1 MKMGFQFWYTAGL
14 LVIMTVILVKE
25 WIDIEITISGVLLM
39 LILGKVVTP
48 EEAFSGFSNVGILS
62 IGVLFV
68 VAGSIKST
76 GLLEDLNRLI
86 YGAAGRSKP
95 RLTSKLFRM
104 LVPVTLFSSFMN
116 NTPIV
121 AMLIPS
127 VRSWARNNNFSP
139 SKFLMPLS
147 YAAILGGMCT
157 LIGTSTNLIV
167 HGLLIQY
174 GYPGF
179 SFFEISKIG
188 IPAALLGIGY
198 IGLLGS
204 RFLPDRKE
212 AIVELGEKTREYV
225 IGLKVTASYASMGKT
240 IEEAGLRHLK
250 GLFLF
255 QVERAEQTITP
266 AQPDEVIMENDR
278 LFFTGIPETIMELQ
292 KVEGL
297 QLINDASLDLKHF
310 DSYKVH
316 TFEAVVS
323 GSSPLVGKNVRESNF
338 RKHYNAV
345 IIAIH
350 RSGER
355 IRKKIGDIV
364 LHPGD
369 TLLLLAPRDFFDQYY
384 HSRDFYLVSS
394 PLKVDSKPP
403 QKKYITSVV
412 LVGMIAAVV
421 LKIIPLIVAAGLAAI
436 ALVMSKCISR
446 SDALSWIDWKVLV
459 VIAAAFGI
467 GVAIKNSGV
476 AQYLS
481 DLIVQGGRHFGVLG
495 VLCGV
500 YFLTSLYNT
509 IISSNA
515 TAALFFPIA
524 VSAAS
529 AMHADVRA
537 FAMAVAISAAAS
549 FASPISYQTNLM
561 VYGPGGYKFSD
572 YLKFGIPLQL
582 LIGLLAVTLIYFFY
596 F

>member
-1 MKMGFQFWYTAGL
+1 MSFDFWYTSAL

-25 WIDIEITISGVLLM
+25 WLDIELTVAGVLML

-48 EEAFSGFSNVGILS
+48 DEAFSGFSNVGVLS
-62 IGVLFV
+62 IAVLFI
-68 VAGSIKST
+68 VAGAIKST
-76 GLLEDLNRLI
+76 GLLEELNRFF
-86 YGAAGRSKP
+86 YGSRRNGAGRI
-95 RLTSKLFRM
+95 LFRM
-104 LVPVTLFSSFMN
+104 MVPVTIFSSFMN

-127 VRSWARNNNFSP
+127 VRSWARKNSYAV
-139 SKFLMPLS
+139 SKFLLPLS

-167 HGLLIQY
+167 HGLLIQF
-174 GYPGF
+174 GHEGF

-188 IPAALLGIGY
+188 VPAAVLGLAYVALTGH
-198 IGLLGS
+198 
-204 RFLPDRKE
+204 RWLPDRKE
-212 AIVELGEKTREYV
+212 AIVELGEKTREFV
-225 IGLKVTASYASMGKT
+225 IELKITDSYAGLGKT
-240 IEEAGLRHLK
+240 IEDAGLRHLK

-255 QVERAEQTITP
+255 QIERDHTIIAP
-266 AQPDEVIMENDR
+266 AKPDEILLKDDR

-292 KVEGL
+292 KVPGL
-297 QLINDASLDLKHF
+297 QLIKDSSFDLKHF
-310 DSYKVH
+310 DSEKVK
-316 TFEAVVS
+316 TFEVVIS
-323 GSSPLVGKNVRESNF
+323 PSSPLVGKNVRESNF
-338 RKHYNAV
+338 RQHYNAV

-369 TLLLLAPRDFFDQYY
+369 TLLLLGAAGFFNEWY

-394 PLKVDSKPP
+394 PLKVDSRPQ
-403 QKKYITSVV
+403 QKKWITAFV
-412 LVGMIAAVV
+412 LLTMIILVV
-421 LKIIPLIVAAGLAAI
+421 LKVVPLIAAAGVAAI
-436 ALVMSKCISR
+436 ALVLTRCISR
-446 SDALSWIDWKVLV
+446 SDAVSWIDWKVLV
-459 VIAAAFGI
+459 VIGSAFGI
-467 GVAIKNSGV
+467 GVALQNSGV
-476 AQYLS
+476 AEFLAHY
-481 DLIVQGGRHFGVLG
+481 IVEFGKQFGVLG

-500 YFLTSLYNT
+500 YFLTSIYNT

-524 VSAAS
+524 MSSAA
-529 AMHADVRA
+529 AMGADARP
-537 FAMAVAISAAAS
+537 FALAVAISAAAS

-561 VYGPGGYKFSD
+561 VYGPGGYKFKD

-582 LIGLLAVTLIYFFY
+582 LIGILAVTLIYWFY